1 MTLEN
6 LDKNLNF
13 IRERIFE
20 ESKPFEKSLL
30 PEDFKDL
37 MSDSL
42 FKVLNYLPK
51 EFDSE
56 LHYRNWSKLFCFRFV
71 SNTFREMKT
80 AKLTRSF
87 SNSELVQDSDY
98 PLSMK
103 EYFSKMNLEDAIF
116 NLTNN
121 SGEKID
127 KLLNTIKKYA
137 RERSVHIYLE
147 YLKFIKNKDGR
158 SVKSISCAS
167 EIAEKYGVTR
177 KSVFNICRKFN
188 KALSETNQ

>member
-13 IRERIFE
+13 VRKRIYE

-42 FKVLNYLPK
+42 LKIINYIPK

-56 LHYRNWSKLFCFRFV
+56 LHYINWSKLYCFRFV
-71 SNTFREMKT
+71 ANTFREMKT

-87 SNSELVQDSDY
+87 SGFELKEDSDY
-98 PLSMK
+98 IVSNEKYLS
-103 EYFSKMNLEDAIF
+103 EANLKDSVADLVEGSA
-116 NLTNN
+116 
-121 SGEKID
+121 EKID
-127 KLLNTIKKYA
+127 KLLGRMKKHT
-137 RERSVHIYLE
+137 RERCVSIYLD
-147 YLKFIKNKDGR
+147 YLRFIKNKDGHA
-158 SVKSISCAS
+158 VKSITCAS
-167 EIAEKYGVTR
+167 QIAKKYGVTR

-188 KALSETNQ
+188 KALKEANK